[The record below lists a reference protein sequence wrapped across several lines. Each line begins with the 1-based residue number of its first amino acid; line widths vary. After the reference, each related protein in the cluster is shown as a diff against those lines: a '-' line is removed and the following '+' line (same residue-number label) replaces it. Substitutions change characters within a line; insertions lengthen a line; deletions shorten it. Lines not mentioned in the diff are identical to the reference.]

1 MNLLVNSLTVLQKK
15 ELLGGEK
22 TMVLVYSDNK
32 KITIEIL
39 SKASEIAK
47 EQKKKVTAVI
57 IGKPDENLAK
67 EYISYGAEEVFIAE
81 TELESFKSEEYSDIL
96 ASIVKETGT
105 ETILIGSNKNG
116 KELSARLGGKLNA
129 GCVVD
134 SNNIYIKNNKL
145 MAERVVYSGNAI
157 AVEQFNSTPAIIT
170 VPSKA
175 FDPLKKD
182 DSRKGEITK
191 KKIESEKSKS
201 KILKVHEMK
210 SEGTNVE
217 DAEIIVSC
225 GRGFKDKGDI
235 KLVQEL
241 ADILKGKTVG
251 CSRPLAADL
260 KWLSEEHWIGLSGHK
275 VKPKLY
281 IAAGIS
287 GQIQHIAGMRDS
299 GIIVAINKDPEAL
312 IFKSADYGIVGD
324 LYEVLPKL
332 TDAVKAKMG

>member
-1 MNLLVNSLTVLQKK
+1 
-15 ELLGGEK
+15 
-22 TMVLVYSDNK
+22 MVLVYSENK
-32 KITIEIL
+32 NLTIEML
-39 SKASEIAK
+39 SKATEIAK
-47 EQKKKVTAVI
+47 EQKKKVTSAI
-57 IGKPDENLAK
+57 IGKPDETLAK
-67 EYISYGAEEVFIAE
+67 EYISYGADQVLIAE
-81 TELESFKSEEYSDIL
+81 TSLESFKAEEYADIL
-96 ASIVKETGT
+96 VNIVKETGA

-145 MAERVVYSGNAI
+145 IAERVVYSGNAI
-157 AVEQFNSTPAIIT
+157 AVKQFNSTPAIIT

-182 DSRKGEITK
+182 DSRKGDITK
-191 KKIESEKSKS
+191 KKIDSEKSAS
-201 KILKVHEMK
+201 KIVKVQEMK
-210 SEGTNVE
+210 TEGVNVE

-225 GRGFKDKGDI
+225 GRGFKNKDDI
-235 KLVQEL
+235 KMIQEL
-241 ADILKGKTVG
+241 ADVLKGKTVG
-251 CSRPLAADL
+251 CSRPIAADL
-260 KWLSEEHWIGLSGHK
+260 KWMSEDHWIGLSGHK

-324 LYEVLPKL
+324 LYEVLPKF
-332 TDAVKAKMG
+332 TNAVKEKMG

>member
-1 MNLLVNSLTVLQKK
+1 
-15 ELLGGEK
+15 
-22 TMVLVYSDNK
+22 MVLVYSENK
-32 KITIEIL
+32 NLIIEML
-39 SKASEIAK
+39 NKAVEIAK
-47 EQKKKVTAVI
+47 QQNKKVTAVI
-57 IGKPDENLAK
+57 IAKSDENLAK
-67 EYISYGAEEVFIAE
+67 EYISYGADQVFIAE
-81 TELESFKSEEYSDIL
+81 TSLESFKAEEYADIL
-96 ASIVKETGT
+96 ANIIKEIGV

-134 SNNIYIKNNKL
+134 SNNIYVKNNKL

-157 AVEQFNSTPAIIT
+157 AVEQFNSKPAIVT
-170 VPSKA
+170 VPPKA

-182 DSRKGEITK
+182 DSRKGEIVK
-191 KKIESEKSKS
+191 KKIDSEKSTS
-201 KILKVHEMK
+201 KILKVQEMK
-210 SEGTNVE
+210 TEGINVE

-225 GRGFKDKGDI
+225 GRGFKNKDDI

-241 ADILKGKTVG
+241 ADVLKGKTVG
-251 CSRPLAADL
+251 CSRPIAADL
-260 KWLSEEHWIGLSGHK
+260 KWLSEDHWIGLSGHK